1 MEQKQVI
8 VKKLLIH
15 QKIYRFFPFLL
26 LVALVKY
33 NRISLLFWLFLWAI
47 VSGNLFSGYGLF
59 NLFLYPEYLGRVD
72 FTSHAILGFSIGG
85 FIMAFNMTG
94 YILHGAKFP
103 LIATLN
109 KPFLKYCLNNFI
121 LPAAF
126 VVYYTVSAYNYQI
139 NNELDGVIEVL
150 IRLSGFYLGMFVFI
164 ILTLTYFFGTNL
176 SLEKI
181 MGLSLKSQPVKAD
194 KKVKTMSDLFSKNE
208 NWYAVF
214 GRKGKFRV
222 HTYLTWPLKVAPA
235 RDSRHYDAET
245 LKAVFSQNHINA
257 SLFEIVT
264 VVSIVF
270 FSLLR
275 ETPVFQLPAAASITL
290 LLTVILMFAGAVYS
304 WLKDWSLPFFIVL
317 LLLYNFVSSHPDY
330 SFKSYAYGLK
340 YSGEKADYRPSKI
353 AEFALDSASNK
364 RELDSAREMLMKRI
378 SKLTSE
384 TGKKP
389 KLVFINCSGGGLRA
403 TMWTYRIMQHL
414 DSTINGRLL
423 NYTPLISGSSG
434 GMWGA
439 AYYRELYRQSLV
451 NESINPQDS
460 IYLERIG
467 GEVLNNI
474 ALSFALHDWLIRTRK
489 FNYAGESYTKDRGLA
504 FERKFSLNTSGILD
518 KRMSDYTAQEANAE
532 IPQFILSPTIAND
545 GKRLLI
551 SSLPVSYLTS
561 PQYINHLRTDIPV
574 ESVDYRR
581 LFARQN
587 PDSLRFLSALRM
599 SSTFFYVLPNV
610 SVPTEPSI
618 EVLDAGIRDNSG
630 MLNTLRFLNAHCD
643 LINEH
648 TSGVVVI
655 QIHDKYKKSE
665 YSVGFG
671 RSFLRTFSAPLKAVY
686 GNYLNIQHYSQD
698 EILSHT
704 ALRINS
710 MDVVRFKLLTEEEDE
725 ISLSW
730 RLTKKE
736 KNRIKEAVYRTDN
749 KVSAEIVKELVLR

>member
-1 MEQKQVI
+1 M
-8 VKKLLIH
+8 
-15 QKIYRFFPFLL
+15 
-26 LVALVKY
+26 KY
-33 NRISLLFWLFLWAI
+33 NRISLLLWLFLWGI
-47 VSGNLFSGYGLF
+47 VSGNLFSGYGLY

-85 FIMAFNMTG
+85 LIMAFNMTG
-94 YILHGAKFP
+94 YILHGTKFP
-103 LIATLN
+103 VIATLN

-126 VVYYTVSAYNYQI
+126 VFYYTAAAYNYQI
-139 NNELDGVIEVL
+139 KSELDSVFEVM

-164 ILTLTYFFGTNL
+164 ILTLTYFFGTNVN
-176 SLEKI
+176 LEKI
-181 MGLSLKSQPVKAD
+181 MGLRLKSEPEKSA

-222 HTYLTWPLKVAPA
+222 HTYLTWPLKIAPA

-245 LKAVFSQNHINA
+245 LKAVFSQNQINA
-257 SLFEIVT
+257 SLFELVT
-264 VVSIVF
+264 IVSIVF

-317 LLLYNFVSSHPDY
+317 LLLYNFISSHPDY

-353 AEFALDSASNK
+353 AEFALDTVSNK
-364 RELDSAREMLMKRI
+364 RELDNAREILMKRI
-378 SKLTSE
+378 SKLKSE

-403 TMWTYRIMQHL
+403 TMWTYRVMQHL
-414 DSTINGRLL
+414 DSTINGKLL

-439 AYYRELYRQSLV
+439 AYYRELHRQSLV
-451 NESINPQDS
+451 NENVIPRDS

-467 GEVLNNI
+467 SEVLNNV

-504 FERKFSLNTSGILD
+504 FERKFSLNTLGVLD
-518 KRMSDYTAQEANAE
+518 KKMSDYAKQEANAD

-561 PQYINHLRTDIPV
+561 PHYTNHLRTDITV
-574 ESVDYRR
+574 ESVDYRK
-581 LFARQN
+581 LLDKQN

-610 SVPTEPSI
+610 TLPTEPSV

-630 MLNTLRFLNAHCD
+630 MFNTIRFLNAHAD
-643 LINEH
+643 LLNEH

-655 QIHDKYKKSE
+655 QIHDKYKKTKYAVSR
-665 YSVGFG
+665 G
-671 RSFLRTFSAPLKAVY
+671 RSFLRTLSAPLNAVY
-686 GNYLNIQHYSQD
+686 GNYLNIQNYTQD

-704 ALRINS
+704 ASRINA
-710 MDVVRFKLLTEEEDE
+710 MDVVRFELMTEEEDD

-736 KNRIKEAVYRTDN
+736 KNRIKKAVYRTDN
-749 KVSAEIVKELVLR
+749 KVSAEIVKELILR